1 MATAFTVNS
10 VTSRGPWLVAD
21 GYSPDVSGTAQ
32 AIIAA
37 VTGNSHLVRSISI
50 DYQKGTD
57 DRWIKIFDG
66 SDLQI
71 GPVKPSVNLWSID
84 FGSDSGLTFDDGVY
98 IQTESDAQIHVTIVY
113 KIIPTT
119 LV

>member
-1 MATAFTVNS
+1 MAAFTVNS
-10 VTSRGPWLVAD
+10 VTSKEPWLVVD
-21 GYSPDVSGTAQ
+21 GYSTDVSTSTF
-32 AIIAA
+32 ILAA

-84 FGSDSGLTFDDGVY
+84 FGIDSGLTFDDGVY
-98 IQTESDAQIHVTIVY
+98 IQTESDAQIHITVVY

-119 LV
+119 V